1 MRIFGFIAAISTL
14 AMATQV
20 AAQDFDA
27 SGPTGPRV
35 SRNEAQAE
43 IDRLKAVIREL
54 EREISR
60 LRENASP
67 VENEPQKG
75 SLIGT
80 WLGGVSCGRRQFSV
94 TLSVAEQ
101 FGRVA
106 KGSFAFSGAGT
117 GTDEA
122 QISPMPTDDAPD
134 SYIIV
139 TAKANTYDYVV
150 KIDADTMSGKST
162 SRNCTI
168 RLERD

>member
-1 MRIFGFIAAISTL
+1 MRILGYIAAIFTL
-14 AMATQV
+14 ALATQV
-20 AAQDFDA
+20 TAQEFDA

-60 LRENASP
+60 LRENAP
-67 VENEPQKG
+67 AVESEPQKD

-94 TLSVAEQ
+94 TLSVGEQ

-134 SYIIV
+134 SYLIV

-168 RLERD
+168 HLERD